1 MKVNRIVSVL
11 TFAVFVLL
19 IVFLVC
25 GCTTEKTVSKDLVR
39 IAQFNIWEICWL
51 KKVRIMVGNPA
62 RQKLFYM
69 DTIEEIRFI
78 KGLDQWKKKL

>member
-1 MKVNRIVSVL
+1 MYQKRKMKVNRIVSVL

-39 IAQFNIWEICWL
+39 IAQFNIWEIC
-51 KKVRIMVGNPA
+51 
-62 RQKLFYM
+62 
-69 DTIEEIRFI
+69 
-78 KGLDQWKKKL
+78 